1 MIKRM
6 FNITLTDAIAI
17 GALCISILTLI
28 IQIRTERASR
38 RRSLFEETFR
48 KYLVNDIPQARNEVE
63 IVNGRWKTKKLQMA
77 LSQLRRDML
86 YFKFYN
92 SSFYNRID
100 AIILKIDD
108 LVVEANNDSDKSARL
123 PRDLDYHINLLYDEI
138 TSVYFSGTI

>member
-6 FNITLTDAIAI
+6 FNIALTDAIAI

-63 IVNGRWKTKKLQMA
+63 IVNGRWMTKKLQMA

-92 SSFYNRID
+92 SSFYNRIN

-123 PRDLDYHINLLYDEI
+123 PRNLDYHINLLYDEI

>member
-1 MIKRM
+1 M

-17 GALCISILTLI
+17 GALFISILTLI

-38 RRSLFEETFR
+38 RRSLFEEAFR

-100 AIILKIDD
+100 TIILKIDD